1 MSGQRFVLAPEA
13 REDLLQIWNYI
24 AEDSLEGADQVL
36 VSLYDAFGRL
46 ARAPAMGHHRPDLA
60 DSRHRFWSVYSYVI
74 AYRWQTHPIEIL
86 TVVHGARHLEAFL
99 QSRISDRQETDKEG

>member
-1 MSGQRFVLAPEA
+1 MSGRRFVLTPEA

-36 VSLYDAFGRL
+36 ASLYDAFKRL
-46 ARAPAMGHHRPDLA
+46 AQAPAMGHHRPDLA
-60 DSRHRFWSVYSYVI
+60 DCRHRFWNLYSYVI

-86 TVVHGARHLEAFL
+86 TVVHGARHLDAFL
-99 QSRISDRQETDKEG
+99 QSRIGDGQEPTG